1 MLVSTPSLTL
11 STQRTTL
18 MASCFI
24 WTLAPEEGADL
35 SASREREDLSVRP
48 SAASEAPEAGSWI
61 V

>member
-18 MASCFI
+18 MESCLI

-48 SAASEAPEAGSWI
+48 PEAGSWI

>member
-1 MLVSTPSLTL
+1 MFVSTPSLTL

-24 WTLAPEEGADL
+24 LTLAPGEGADL

-48 SAASEAPEAGSWI
+48 PEAGSWI